1 MADLIIKPSIGTDNK
16 LIIQDQAGNAVLTT
30 DNSGVT
36 LTNANLA
43 NANNV
48 YPAGHVIQTSEV
60 ITGTTSTTIDADFL
74 TVFDSNS
81 YGAILPAV
89 NLTAII
95 TASGVNGL
103 DTGSEAAIWY
113 HIYVIYNGTTV
124 ASLLSASATSP
135 TMPSGYTYKKYVGAV
150 YNPSSAFRNFHQIGN
165 AVSVPTIGVGST
177 ITNTSYASLSVATV
191 IPSTATQLWGAWNTT
206 NSSTTGFFYLASDS
220 AGLGEIY
227 VRGSVSGA
235 LAVPYT
241 SPILI
246 TPDTI
251 YKKVSASTN
260 AYLNISG
267 YYFSNIV

>member
-1 MADLIIKPSIGTDNK
+1 MADLIIKPSVGTDNK
-16 LIIQDQAGNAVLTT
+16 LIIQNQAGNAVLTT
-30 DNSGVT
+30 DNSGAT
-36 LTNANLA
+36 LGGVSLKLA
-43 NANNV
+43 RNEGLIVKYVSA
-48 YPAGHVIQTSEV
+48 
-60 ITGTTSTTIDADFL
+60 TTVDIDADFL

-89 NLTAII
+89 NLTATI
-95 TASGVNGL
+95 TSSGVNGL

-206 NSSTTGFFYLASDS
+206 NSSTTGYFYLASDS

-246 TPDTI
+246 TPDSI
-251 YKKVSASTN
+251 YKKVSANTN